1 MCRLEII
8 NILHYNMKNKQL
20 LENIKTI
27 KKRLNVLS
35 EEIERDPSFNF
46 FDKVRELEAIIQ
58 NISKEFIDGQ
68 LLQLY
73 IWRKLGYRFL
83 YSGGMPKQE
92 GENLF
97 MEILNNLKKF
107 EEIYP
112 NEKLGSEDSYDVMN
126 DESKKYPLKGLRDK
140 ISTFAKQKATELG
153 IDLSPPKEE

>member
-1 MCRLEII
+1 
-8 NILHYNMKNKQL
+8 
-20 LENIKTI
+20 
-27 KKRLNVLS
+27 
-35 EEIERDPSFNF
+35 
-46 FDKVRELEAIIQ
+46 
-58 NISKEFIDGQ
+58 
-68 LLQLY
+68 
-73 IWRKLGYRFL
+73 
-83 YSGGMPKQE
+83 
-92 GENLF
+92 